1 MVRQWQDLFYGKKY
15 SHVDLKHGSP
25 DFSKLAEAYG
35 LRGFRPESRNDLL
48 EVLKKAFAEE
58 EAVVVDI
65 PMAYEMNVWPIVPP
79 GASNM
84 DMMGIDSCTLT
95 SKPRDLENEKSSN
108 PRSLNDYDWEQ
119 V

>member
-1 MVRQWQDLFYGKKY
+1 MVRQWQDLFYDKHY

-25 DFSKLAEAYG
+25 DFVKLVEAYG
-35 LRGFRPESRNDLL
+35 LRGYKPETRAD
-48 EVLKKAFAEE
+48 VEE
-58 EAVVVDI
+58 IIKTAIEDEAATLIDF

-84 DMMGIDSCTLT
+84 DMMGVDSCTLT
-95 SKPRDLENEKSSN
+95 SKQRETPDF
-108 PRSLNDYDWEQ
+108 DWEQ